1 MGLLSNQFCHP
12 ILDMGSIHLYN
23 EFMHLPM
30 IIFLITGLLASFVA
44 FKTLLPSNKPIS
56 PVVNQKTEQSKPN
69 IFEDQVLGFSL
80 QMPEGYDLVTETE
93 EEFFERNK
101 TDYRKN
107 FKYYVTYE
115 PPVVTKILTLKG
127 HSENLASLWD
137 SAHFSLWVFDNPE
150 NITIE
155 AWYDNYWYYPF
166 LWGQFNAPEKQKIAP
181 TKEGVIIDYQPG
193 KPKFVYMQ
201 SKDKMFLMRIL
212 GEDGEKI
219 FNSLKLK

>member
-23 EFMHLPM
+23 KNMHLPVV
-30 IIFLITGLLASFVA
+30 IVLLIVLSLGGLLF
-44 FKTLLPSNKPIS
+44 FKNSAPDQKLAELVS
-56 PVVNQKTEQSKPN
+56 PQVIEQN
-69 IFEDQVLGFSL
+69 IYKDQVLGFSL
-80 QMPEGYDLVTETE
+80 QIPAGYELVSETE
-93 EEFFERNK
+93 DEYHARNK

-115 PPVVTKILTLKG
+115 PPVVTKIFTLKG

-155 AWYDNYWYYPF
+155 AWYNNFWYYPF
-166 LWGQFNAPEKQKIAP
+166 IWGQFNPPDKAKIAP
-181 TKEGVIIDYQPG
+181 TKDGVTIDYQPG

-201 SKDKMFLMRIL
+201 NKNKMFLMRIL

-219 FNSLKLK
+219 LNSLKLN